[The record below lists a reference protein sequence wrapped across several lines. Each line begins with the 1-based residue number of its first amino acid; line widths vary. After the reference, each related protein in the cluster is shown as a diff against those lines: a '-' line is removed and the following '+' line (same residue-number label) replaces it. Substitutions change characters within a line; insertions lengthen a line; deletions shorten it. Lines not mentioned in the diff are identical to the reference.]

1 MREPYEIASG
11 WYFEGNMSLDDK
23 HAIIKDD
30 LPRLGI
36 ISAAFVSC
44 AQDFVAGKSVKKYEP
59 DADET
64 RRLFQ
69 KWLDDE
75 KYGPNADDPILSQIQ
90 KWLDA
95 KTARSA

>member
-1 MREPYEIASG
+1 MG
-11 WYFEGNMSLDDK
+11 
-23 HAIIKDD
+23 D
-30 LPRLGI
+30 LRLTDYTGMERCGPRR
-36 ISAAFVSC
+36 AC
-44 AQDFVAGKSVKKYEP
+44 AGPLRKKYEP

-75 KYGPNADDPILSQIQ
+75 KHGPNADDPILSQTQ

-95 KTARSA
+95 ETAPSA